1 MAVKTDSVDNKK
13 KVQSEKK
20 KRPPCKPCK
29 KGTPKRDS
37 RGRCRCYEDEYETD
51 HKSKR
56 AKLDRAS
63 RNRARERVK
72 EFYAKNGKRLSK
84 NVDVDHKDGNPRN
97 NSAGNLRTMSVKEN
111 RGRSNKTRSKI
122 A

>member
-1 MAVKTDSVDNKK
+1 MAVKTDS
-13 KVQSEKK
+13 
-20 KRPPCKPCK
+20 R
-29 KGTPKRDS
+29 GRKRD
-37 RGRCRCYEDEYETD
+37 YKKEYKRD
-51 HKSKR
+51 HKSEKD
-56 AKLDRAS
+56 KKDRAS
-63 RNRARERVK
+63 RNSARKKVREY
-72 EFYAKNGKRLSK
+72 YAKNGKRLSK